1 MNNLNPTDI
10 LSFESKSTLI
20 ETLGLQKFLKKETCN
35 LNEGVYKNPYQG
47 WTLGN
52 FVCVCDF

>member
-35 LNEGVYKNPYQG
+35 LNEGVYKNQYQG

-52 FVCVCDF
+52 FVCV